1 MFESLKQKITQEA
14 QAEARKIIYEAEQK
28 AKEMLRKIE
37 LREAILVEREKEA
50 EKQKQFYKTLIEQL
64 KSKEQELEKK
74 EQELERKQN
83 NLKLDREA
91 IEKKIARYNQLF
103 TSIKHI
109 LSSEKK
115 FKYDLRGRLQKIIID
130 FEKRRN
136 LE

>member
-28 AKEMLRKIE
+28 AKEILRKLE
-37 LREAILVEREKEA
+37 LREAILIEREKEA
-50 EKQKQFYKTLIEQL
+50 EKQKQSYKTLIEQL
-64 KSKEQELEKK
+64 ENKQRELEKK
-74 EQELERKQN
+74 EQELERKQY

-103 TSIKHI
+103 YSIKRI
-109 LSSEKK
+109 LFSEKN